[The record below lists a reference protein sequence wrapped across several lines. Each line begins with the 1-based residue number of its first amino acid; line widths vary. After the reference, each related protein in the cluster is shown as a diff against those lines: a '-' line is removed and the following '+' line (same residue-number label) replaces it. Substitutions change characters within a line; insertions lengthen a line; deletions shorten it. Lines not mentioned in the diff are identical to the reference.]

1 MAKKKILIALLVLCV
16 LAVLL
21 TACTDGP
28 TGGSLRDPSG
38 IATMIH
44 EASKPY

>member
-28 TGGSLRDPSG
+28 TGGSLRDPTG